1 MHTRIAE
8 IVSVRPVIGLEV
20 HVELATRSKMFS
32 RSANPSHTTD
42 TEPEPN
48 TLTDPTVLGLPGA
61 LPVMNLEAVEMS
73 AAVGLALGCTIAR
86 FSKWDRKNYFYADM
100 PKAYQI
106 SQYDLPL
113 CAGGS
118 VEIRGRSGAVRV
130 GIIRAHLEEDAGKL
144 LHEAP
149 GGHAID
155 HSIVDLN
162 RAGTPLLEIVT
173 APDFEHAEDVV
184 AFCRWLRRVCVF
196 LGVTRGVMQRGHIR
210 FEPNINTEL
219 TLSDGSRVKTPIT
232 EVKNL
237 NSFKSVKGAIDHEVG
252 RQPERWLADGVVMGP
267 GTKTTR
273 GWDDDRE
280 RTVLQRD
287 KEDAHEYRYFPD
299 PDLPPVAIG
308 EEWLGR
314 IRGRVGE
321 LPHVKEQRFVS
332 EYGLSEKEAAT
343 LTEEP
348 ETCRWYEACVAAT
361 GVVGEGASSGGR
373 AAANLL
379 LQNGLKRANERGV
392 RVEAL
397 GITPQA
403 IGGIARLRESGAI
416 SAASVDEL
424 FGLLCDPSHTGREP
438 EALARER
445 GLLIVRDDEALRRW
459 IDEAVATHPKAAE
472 DVRAGKVQAAG
483 RLVGEVMK
491 KAGAAADAKTVREAV
506 LALLLPSA

>member
-1 MHTRIAE
+1 MHTKVAE
-8 IVSVRPVIGLEV
+8 IVSVRPIIGLEV

-32 RSANPSHTTD
+32 RSANPSYSSD
-42 TEPEPN
+42 IEPEPN
-48 TLTDPTVLGLPGA
+48 TMTDPTVLGLPGA

-113 CAGGS
+113 CAGGH
-118 VEIRGRSGAVRV
+118 VELRGRSGPMRV

-173 APDFEHAEDVV
+173 EPDFDHAEDVV

-219 TLSDGSRVKTPIT
+219 TLRDGRQVRTPIT

-237 NSFKSVKGAIDHEVG
+237 NSFKSVKGAIEHEVDQ
-252 RQPERWLADGVVMGP
+252 QPVRWLADGVVMGP

-273 GWDDDRE
+273 GWDDDRQ
-280 RTVLQRD
+280 RTVLQRG

-299 PDLPPVAIG
+299 PDLPPVAID
-308 EEWLGR
+308 EPWLSR

-321 LPHVKEQRFVS
+321 LPHIKEHRFVS
-332 EYGLSEKEAAT
+332 EYGLSEKEAAV

-348 ETCRWYEACVAAT
+348 EMCRWYEECVAAT
-361 GVVGEGASSGGR
+361 DGAGAGR

-397 GITPQA
+397 GISPA
-403 IGGIARLRESGAI
+403 AVGGIARLRESGVI

-424 FGLLCDPSHTGREP
+424 FGVLCEP
-438 EALARER
+438 AYADRDAESVACER
-445 GLLIVRDDEALRRW
+445 GMIIVRDDAALRRW
-459 IDEAVATHPKAAE
+459 IEEAVAAHPKAAE
-472 DVRAGKVQAAG
+472 DVRAGKIQAAG

-491 KAGAAADAKTVREAV
+491 KAGATADAKTVREAV
-506 LALLLPSA
+506 LALLGPTA